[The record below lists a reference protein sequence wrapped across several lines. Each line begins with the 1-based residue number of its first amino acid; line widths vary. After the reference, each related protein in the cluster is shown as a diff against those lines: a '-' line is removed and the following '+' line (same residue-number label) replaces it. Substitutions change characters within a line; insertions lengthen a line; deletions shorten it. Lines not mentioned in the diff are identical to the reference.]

1 MRRLCLLGLA
11 GCLLTAAAAPPFD
24 VTRLLKTIENRYN
37 GAATMRMNFSE
48 SYTFQ
53 NRPRPAEWGVLS
65 LKKPGKMRWVYQK
78 PAGKLFVSD
87 GKDVYYYS
95 SQANRVEKLRLKEA
109 DDMRAPLAFL
119 LGKLDFS
126 RDFGKYTWR
135 EEGDAVWISCD
146 PKNPS
151 RSPFAEISFKAVKA
165 DGRILRLRVVG
176 QDHSI
181 LEFEFESET
190 LNPPLTDGF
199 FLFQIPP
206 GAEYV
211 DLSANPAKN

>member
-1 MRRLCLLGLA
+1 MHRLSIILLLLA
-11 GCLLTAAAAPPFD
+11 NSARGASTD
-24 VTRLLKTIENRYN
+24 VIRLLKLIETRYN
-37 GAATMRMNFSE
+37 GAVTMQMNFSE

-53 NRPRPAEWGVLS
+53 NRPRPSEWGVLS

-87 GKDVYYYS
+87 GKDVYSYS
-95 SQANRVEKLRLKEA
+95 SRANRVEKLRLKEA

-119 LGKLDFS
+119 LGKLDFA

-135 EEGDAVWISCD
+135 EEGEAVWITCD
-146 PKNPS
+146 PKNPAK
-151 RSPFAEISFKAVKA
+151 SPYTEITFKAFK
-165 DGRILRLRVVG
+165 DGRIERLRVVG

-181 LEFEFESET
+181 LEFEFASEV
-190 LNPPLTDGF
+190 LNPKIADGL
-199 FLFQIPP
+199 FLFQIPQ

-211 DLSANPAKN
+211 DLTANPQK